1 MKEDR
6 IVNSSTEE
14 MIKKDNRKAGRK
26 FAIVLVLSA
35 LVGAAIGFFIMPL
48 SEGILGLSKNFAAF
62 MTANIHAINIMVPAL
77 MIFITVILAIWCL
90 YNISY
95 SKKNAFVLIEADDT
109 EKLSKIEDRLSYN
122 LWGTTLVLIF
132 QYFLFSLAVFIDFKY
147 STEGPK
153 AMLYTIVPFIV
164 GVLTLTVLQQKIV
177 DCVRLMNPEKRGS
190 VYDMNFNKKWEESCD
205 EAEKFMIYKAA
216 YKAYRVVSILCVFL
230 WMIFVILGMVTGI
243 GFLPTITVII
253 IWVVLV
259 CVYNYYCIKYQR

>member
-1 MKEDR
+1 
-6 IVNSSTEE
+6 
-14 MIKKDNRKAGRK
+14 
-26 FAIVLVLSA
+26 
-35 LVGAAIGFFIMPL
+35 
-48 SEGILGLSKNFAAF
+48 
-62 MTANIHAINIMVPAL
+62 
-77 MIFITVILAIWCL
+77 
-90 YNISY
+90 
-95 SKKNAFVLIEADDT
+95 
-109 EKLSKIEDRLSYN
+109 
-122 LWGTTLVLIF
+122 
-132 QYFLFSLAVFIDFKY
+132 
-147 STEGPK
+147 
-153 AMLYTIVPFIV
+153 MLYTIVPFIV